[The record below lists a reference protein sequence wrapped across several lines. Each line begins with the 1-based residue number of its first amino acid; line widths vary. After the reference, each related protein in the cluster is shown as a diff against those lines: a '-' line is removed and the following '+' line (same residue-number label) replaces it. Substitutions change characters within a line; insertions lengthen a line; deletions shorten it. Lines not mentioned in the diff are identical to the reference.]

1 MRRIQFKTLLLFLF
15 RLLLLIQIYYHLQFS
30 FVEAIVNTSGSNL
43 NNELANTGEN
53 DANLNERMKQIE
65 DRSRRQ
71 EKEITQLTT
80 NAAKDRKVIN
90 QLNDRVALLEESSTF
105 AGSSVRSKRLY
116 RLLPI
121 THE

>member
-1 MRRIQFKTLLLFLF
+1 LT
-15 RLLLLIQIYYHLQFS
+15 QIYYHLQFS
-30 FVEAIVNTSGSNL
+30 FVAAIQNTSGSNL
-43 NNELANTGEN
+43 NNELTNTGEN
-53 DANLNERMKQIE
+53 GINLNERMKQIE

-71 EKEITQLTT
+71 EQEITQLTT

-90 QLNDRVALLEESSTF
+90 QLNDRVAQLEESSIV
-105 AGSSVRSKRLY
+105 AGSLVRSKRLY